1 MANPYG
7 DIDPYE
13 VLEIDKSASPIE
25 IKKSY
30 KKLSLKHHPD
40 KVQQAS
46 RADDGED
53 QSKTSAETFQKIQ
66 FAYSI
71 LSDTTKRNRYDQ
83 TGLLDSFD
91 GLDED
96 GFDWMKYF
104 QSVSQGITIE
114 AIDEDKKLY
123 QGSEEEKQDI
133 WQNFTYYE
141 GDFLKLFEVIPHLE
155 FTEPEENRVFKMI
168 EENIDDVTEEHTL
181 KTWAKYKKLRKTKVK
196 QMLKKLSK
204 EAKEAAAL
212 ESLIGAKRTR
222 TENDLK
228 ALIQSKQAG
237 RLDNLIEKLELKYG
251 GKPKG
256 KKRRK
261 SLSHDID
268 EEEFQRIQ
276 SKLKK

>member
-1 MANPYG
+1 
-7 DIDPYE
+7 
-13 VLEIDKSASPIE
+13 
-25 IKKSY
+25 
-30 KKLSLKHHPD
+30 
-40 KVQQAS
+40 
-46 RADDGED
+46 
-53 QSKTSAETFQKIQ
+53 
-66 FAYSI
+66 
-71 LSDTTKRNRYDQ
+71 
-83 TGLLDSFD
+83 
-91 GLDED
+91 
-96 GFDWMKYF
+96 
-104 QSVSQGITIE
+104 
-114 AIDEDKKLY
+114 
-123 QGSEEEKQDI
+123 
-133 WQNFTYYE
+133 
-141 GDFLKLFEVIPHLE
+141 
-155 FTEPEENRVFKMI
+155 
-168 EENIDDVTEEHTL
+168 
-181 KTWAKYKKLRKTKVK
+181 
-196 QMLKKLSK
+196 MLKKLSK